1 MIEKL
6 YKCCMCEKLFTSH
19 IATVTAKSRKNKR
32 GRIAWGRDAVCIN
45 CQKEEAKGGVENGR
59 T

>member
-32 GRIAWGRDAVCIN
+32 GRIAWGRDAVCPD
-45 CQKEEAKGGVENGR
+45 CQKTEKGGAENG
-59 T
+59 